1 MSAQIQ
7 LPIAQHNPEDLV
19 FISQTNQI
27 ATDSFLVAKFF
38 SKQHKHVLEK
48 VRSIDCSKEFAES
61 NFWLCHKNNELQNNK
76 LQPFYQMTK
85 DGFLFLVMGFTGK
98 KAAQIK
104 EAYINAFNLMAEK
117 LSKPKPLPAE
127 NLPMY
132 KDLVDLKSHVNFR
145 MLVEIKSG
153 QPSNTQFIPDDAF
166 ICNKERLLELLTFPR
181 VFSDEDVSKVYKAI
195 SSRLP
200 ESKPPA
206 QLPKPSKPKALT
218 APVKSPELR
227 NIEDLPNKHEVQIIR
242 VKEVMEITGFARS
255 TLYSIEKYNPD
266 FPKRVRIGVKA
277 VGWMKH
283 EVEEWVQKRPYIA

>member
-38 SKQHKHVLEK
+38 GKQHKHVLEK

-85 DGFLFLVMGFTGK
+85 DGFLFLVM
-98 KAAQIK
+98 
-104 EAYINAFNLMAEK
+104 
-117 LSKPKPLPAE
+117 
-127 NLPMY
+127 
-132 KDLVDLKSHVNFR
+132 
-145 MLVEIKSG
+145 
-153 QPSNTQFIPDDAF
+153 
-166 ICNKERLLELLTFPR
+166 
-181 VFSDEDVSKVYKAI
+181 
-195 SSRLP
+195 
-200 ESKPPA
+200 
-206 QLPKPSKPKALT
+206 
-218 APVKSPELR
+218 
-227 NIEDLPNKHEVQIIR
+227 
-242 VKEVMEITGFARS
+242 EITGFARS